1 MAILSSPFDL
11 PAGRLLALDL
21 GQARSGAAVCDA
33 EGILATPLA
42 VLRRH
47 ATRAEDYAEIAALVA
62 REKVV
67 GVVVGLPL
75 ASQGEE
81 GSQARWVRRYAGRLA
96 GALSVPVAFW
106 DESYSSADAD
116 RLISEGGGRTPRDA
130 AAAAVILQAFLEA
143 RRVDGRVVAR
153 FDIQGESMQDYVSE
167 LIRAVEEHGAWLAT
181 VPDALAARRPAAGG
195 WCVKEIIGHLID
207 SAANNHARFVRAQA
221 TDDLAFPGYDQ
232 EAWVAAQGYADAD
245 WLALVGLWRFYNQH
259 LARVMTAV
267 PDAVRMRSRTNHT
280 LDQIAWRPVA
290 QTETV
295 TLDYLMADYVG
306 HLKSHLH
313 QIISLLDEPTSGV

>member
-1 MAILSSPFDL
+1 MSILPSPFDL
-11 PAGRLLALDL
+11 PPGRLLALDL

-47 ATRAEDYAEIAALVA
+47 ATRAEDYAEIAALIA
-62 REKVV
+62 REKAV

-143 RRVDGRVVAR
+143 RRARDRRSREGRRTASSHGWSIFLGSVVLAR
-153 FDIQGESMQDYVSE
+153 FARF
-167 LIRAVEEHGAWLAT
+167 LLRFLLFL
-181 VPDALAARRPAAGG
+181 VPLTALA
-195 WCVKEIIGHLID
+195 I
-207 SAANNHARFVRAQA
+207 
-221 TDDLAFPGYDQ
+221 LAFVVVSFVGAQLADVPEPPKVALLRGASDQ
-232 EAWVAAQGYADAD
+232 PLDLRPETLERERDGPLPADAD
-245 WLALVGLWRFYNQH
+245 DGAGD
-259 LARVMTAV
+259 ARG
-267 PDAVRMRSRTNHT
+267 R
-280 LDQIAWRPVA
+280 
-290 QTETV
+290 
-295 TLDYLMADYVG
+295 G
-306 HLKSHLH
+306 
-313 QIISLLDEPTSGV
+313 